1 MRTKTETKKTTDALA
16 ILDRMAGGRPK
27 LRRLTE
33 EARANAAVA
42 QLTYA
47 ARNQAGPSQVEL
59 AERIGTQQS
68 VVSRL
73 EDADYEGHSVSML
86 HRIAAALVERG
97 IEQRMAAL
105 ATSVNV
111 AGRRIVVFN
120 PLPLPD
126 RRAVGEPGAPGFM
139 ALYP

>member
-1 MRTKTETKKTTDALA
+1 MFT
-16 ILDRMAGGRPK
+16 
-27 LRRLTE
+27 
-33 EARANAAVA
+33 
-42 QLTYA
+42 
-47 ARNQAGPSQVEL
+47 
-59 AERIGTQQS
+59 
-68 VVSRL
+68 RL